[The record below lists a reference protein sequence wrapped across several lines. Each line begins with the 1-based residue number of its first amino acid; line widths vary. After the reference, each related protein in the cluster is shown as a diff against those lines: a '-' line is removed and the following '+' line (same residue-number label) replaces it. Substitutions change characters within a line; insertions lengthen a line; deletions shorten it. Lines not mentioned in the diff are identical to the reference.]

1 MRNNIEE
8 LICNFIPYLK
18 MLENINKS
26 LTKVIKTN
34 TKNKP
39 YKNEELFYNITSE
52 LLRLIPYT
60 YDIKKDTLGLDE
72 RCGIML
78 LSEKTEFIKEKYD
91 KIINFEPNFNILKD
105 AWRIRN
111 KYIHE
116 PHNVSFVFSVGGT
129 STCSMSLHYKN
140 EYLHISS
147 ISMAPIVYY
156 LNKIYN
162 RVIDDIKRQ
171 VEDNQKN
178 MKSPYYKEFIK
189 YDFRKWNYTIL
200 PKYLM
205 SDF

>member
-1 MRNNIEE
+1 MRNNTEE

-52 LLRLIPYT
+52 LLRLMPYT
-60 YDIKKDTLGLDE
+60 YKIKKDTLELDE
-72 RCGIML
+72 SCGIML

-91 KIINFEPNFNILKD
+91 KIINFEPYFNILKD

-178 MKSPYYKEFIK
+178 MKSPYYKELIK